1 MKKQHH
7 KKVSVVQSRTST
19 GIRRLSV
26 YTFRAS
32 SEDGVTLVELMIAV
46 VIGMIIMGAIYGS
59 FISQQR
65 SYTAQDQVA
74 EMNSTSKISLDMLVN
89 DIRDT
94 GFGVPD
100 GLSTIIRTS
109 GCQGINGF
117 IDSITWDDSSTSDD
131 SITLLGGFR
140 RIGTVATEFSSGD
153 ATLALT
159 ATDLLK
165 EGSTFQPDRGYISIG
180 GVSFAMVT
188 SISGNTLTL
197 SASTPVDKS
206 FPAGVPVYL
215 VENVTYEVVNGQL
228 QRVKRMDGSGSSC
241 GTTSETDVLS
251 ENIEDFQIAYGYD
264 SDDNGIIDPDTE
276 FFNEPPA
283 IDRLLRIRLN
293 LLATTARPD
302 PNFQG
307 QGNPP
312 ALIENRAHAP
322 TDDSLRRRLW
332 RMEVAW
338 RNRLL

>member
-1 MKKQHH
+1 MRHLSGH
-7 KKVSVVQSRTST
+7 NLRFST
-19 GIRRLSV
+19 
-26 YTFRAS
+26 
-32 SEDGVTLVELMIAV
+32 EDGVTLVELMIAV

-74 EMNSTSKISLDMLVN
+74 EMNSTSKISLDMLVS

-94 GFGVPD
+94 GFGVPE

-109 GCQGINGF
+109 GCQGINGY
-117 IDSITWDDSSTSDD
+117 IESITWDDSSTSEDR
-131 SITLLGGFR
+131 ITLLGGFR
-140 RIGTVATEFSSGD
+140 RIGTVAAEFSSGD
-153 ATLALT
+153 ATLTLT

-165 EGSTFQPDRGYISIG
+165 DGGVFQPDRGYISIS
-180 GVSFAMVT
+180 GVSFAIVT

-197 SASTPVDKS
+197 SASTPVDKT

-215 VENVTYEVVNGQL
+215 VENITYQVVGGQL
-228 QRVKRMDGSGSSC
+228 QRTRRMDGSGSSC
-241 GTTSETDVLS
+241 GTTAETDVLS
-251 ENIEDFQIAYGYD
+251 GNIEDFQIAYGYD
-264 SDDNGIIDPDTE
+264 SDDNGIIDPAAE

-283 IDRLLRIRLN
+283 IDRLLKIRLN

-312 ALIENRAHAP
+312 AVIENRTHAAVN
-322 TDDSLRRRLW
+322 DSLRRRFW
-332 RMEVAW
+332 QMEVAW